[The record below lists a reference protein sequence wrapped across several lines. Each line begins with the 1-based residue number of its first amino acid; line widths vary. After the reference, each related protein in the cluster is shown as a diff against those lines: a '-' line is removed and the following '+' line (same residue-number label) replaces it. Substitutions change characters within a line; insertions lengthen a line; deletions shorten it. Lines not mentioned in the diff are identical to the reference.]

1 MSDTGIKIARINKL
15 LAMIPPNKLDEVEDF
30 VSSILARKKIQA
42 KSVVK
47 LGGIW
52 EERGFENL
60 NLNKEL
66 KLLRN
71 DLSKSILKQVVS
83 KNL

>member
-1 MSDTGIKIARINKL
+1 MLIINELSDIIK
-15 LAMIPPNKLDEVEDF
+15 
-30 VSSILARKKIQA
+30 
-42 KSVVK
+42 
-47 LGGIW
+47 W
-52 EERGFENL
+52 GFEKL

-71 DLSKSILKQVVS
+71 DLSKGILKQVVS